1 LAFAIVQLPFILWV
15 FDFKNFCRG
24 GRELALGETE
34 RENPGCRP
42 SAPAFFVLDG
52 TRSIN

>member
-1 LAFAIVQLPFILWV
+1 LAFAIVQLPFILGLWY
-15 FDFKNFCRG
+15 FKKFCRG
-24 GRELALGETE
+24 GRELALSETE

-42 SAPAFFVLDG
+42 SAPALSSLDG